1 MSKKKGLSLEEK
13 RSRML
18 EIFFETKDVFQLKD
32 IEKIAPKTKG
42 ITPMSVKE
50 VLQSLVDDNMVD
62 CERVGTSNYYWAFPS
77 KALHARKH
85 KLEELQKQISE
96 AKQQKKSLQNAAEKA
111 KVGRQD
117 TKERSSLLKELRAL
131 REQRTQQQAELE
143 KYREC
148 DPEVVEEINQM
159 WSQKTLF
166 PGGQTI
172 FLLSSHGQRRSLPLM
187 TAALIKPLGSLR
199 TLTTWTESHHSS
211 Q

>member
-148 DPEVVEEINQM
+148 DPEVVEEI
-159 WSQKTLF
+159 
-166 PGGQTI
+166 
-172 FLLSSHGQRRSLPLM
+172 RRSNVVAKDAVSRW
-187 TAALIKPLGSLR
+187 TDNIFAIKS
-199 TLTTWTESHHSS
+199 WTKKKFAFDDSRINKAFGIPEDFDYMD
-211 Q
+211 